1 MSSRLLTSQK
11 NSELYMKISHLDHL
25 ILTVADIEN
34 ICNFY
39 QTVLGFEVITFKGD
53 RKALKFG
60 HQKINL
66 HQLGNEFEP
75 KALHPTS
82 GSADLCFISDT
93 PISEVVAHLNQL
105 NIQIEESPVERTGA
119 MHPILSVY
127 IRDPDQNLIEI
138 SNILTSEISK

>member
-1 MSSRLLTSQK
+1 
-11 NSELYMKISHLDHL
+11 MKISHLDHL
-25 ILTVADIEN
+25 VLTVADIEN
-34 ICNFY
+34 TCNFY

-82 GSADLCFISDT
+82 GSADLCFISET
-93 PISEVVAHLNQL
+93 PISEVVTHLNQL
-105 NIQIEESPVERTGA
+105 NIQIEEGPVERSGA

>member
-1 MSSRLLTSQK
+1 
-11 NSELYMKISHLDHL
+11 MKISHLDHL
-25 ILTVADIEN
+25 VLTVADIEN
-34 ICNFY
+34 TCNFY
-39 QTVLGFEVITFKGD
+39 QTVLGFEIITFKGD

-60 HQKINL
+60 NQKINL
-66 HQLGNEFEP
+66 HQQGKEFEP

-82 GSADLCFISDT
+82 GSGDLCFISET
-93 PISEVVAHLNQL
+93 PISEVVTHLNQL
-105 NIQIEESPVERTGA
+105 NIKIEQGPIERTGA

>member
-1 MSSRLLTSQK
+1 
-11 NSELYMKISHLDHL
+11 MKISHLDHL
-25 ILTVADIEN
+25 VLTVADIEN
-34 ICNFY
+34 TCNFY

-75 KALHPTS
+75 KALQPTP

-93 PISEVVAHLNQL
+93 PISEVVGHLDQL
-105 NIQIEESPVERTGA
+105 NIQIEEGPVERTGA

>member
-1 MSSRLLTSQK
+1 
-11 NSELYMKISHLDHL
+11 MKISHLDHL
-25 ILTVADIEN
+25 VLTVADIEN
-34 ICNFY
+34 TCNFY

-93 PISEVVAHLNQL
+93 SISEVVTHLNQL
-105 NIQIEESPVERTGA
+105 NIQIEEGPVERTGA

-138 SNILTSEISK
+138 SNMLTSKISK

>member
-1 MSSRLLTSQK
+1 
-11 NSELYMKISHLDHL
+11 MKISHLDHL
-25 ILTVADIEN
+25 VLTVADIEN
-34 ICNFY
+34 TCNFY

-66 HQLGNEFEP
+66 HQLGKEFEP
-75 KALHPTS
+75 KALQPTS

-93 PISEVVAHLNQL
+93 PISEVVGHLNQL
-105 NIQIEESPVERTGA
+105 NIQIEEGPVERTGA

>member
-1 MSSRLLTSQK
+1 
-11 NSELYMKISHLDHL
+11 MKISHLDHL
-25 ILTVADIEN
+25 VLTVSNIETT
-34 ICNFY
+34 CHFY
-39 QTVLGFEVITFKGD
+39 QTVLGFDVITFKGN

-60 HQKINL
+60 NQKINL
-66 HQLGNEFEP
+66 HQQGNEFEP
-75 KALHPTS
+75 KALQPTP

-105 NIQIEESPVERTGA
+105 NIQIEEGPIERTGA

-138 SNILTSEISK
+138 SNILMP

>member
-1 MSSRLLTSQK
+1 
-11 NSELYMKISHLDHL
+11 MKISHLDHL
-25 ILTVADIEN
+25 VLTVADIEN
-34 ICNFY
+34 TCNFY

-66 HQLGNEFEP
+66 HQLGKEFEP

-82 GSADLCFISDT
+82 GSADLCFISET
-93 PISEVVAHLNQL
+93 PISEVVTHLNKL
-105 NIQIEESPVERTGA
+105 NIQIEEGPVERTGA

>member
-1 MSSRLLTSQK
+1 
-11 NSELYMKISHLDHL
+11 MKISHLDHL
-25 ILTVADIEN
+25 VLTVSNIEST
-34 ICNFY
+34 CHFY

-60 HQKINL
+60 NQKINL
-66 HQLGNEFEP
+66 HQQCNEFEP
-75 KALHPTS
+75 KALQPTP

-105 NIQIEESPVERTGA
+105 NIQIEEGPIERTGA

-138 SNILTSEISK
+138 SNILTP

>member
-1 MSSRLLTSQK
+1 
-11 NSELYMKISHLDHL
+11 MKISYLDHL
-25 ILTVADIEN
+25 VLTVADIEN
-34 ICNFY
+34 TCNFY

-82 GSADLCFISDT
+82 GSADLCFISAT

-105 NIQIEESPVERTGA
+105 NIQIEEGPVERTGA

>member
-1 MSSRLLTSQK
+1 
-11 NSELYMKISHLDHL
+11 MKISHLDHL
-25 ILTVADIEN
+25 VLTVSNIETT
-34 ICNFY
+34 CHFY
-39 QTVLGFEVITFKGD
+39 QTVLGFEVIIFKGN

-60 HQKINL
+60 NQKINL
-66 HQLGNEFEP
+66 HQQGNEFEP
-75 KALHPTS
+75 KALQPTP

-105 NIQIEESPVERTGA
+105 NIQIEEGPIERTGA

-138 SNILTSEISK
+138 SNILMTQPSK

>member
-1 MSSRLLTSQK
+1 
-11 NSELYMKISHLDHL
+11 MKISHLDHL
-25 ILTVADIEN
+25 VLTVSNIEST
-34 ICNFY
+34 CHFY
-39 QTVLGFEVITFKGD
+39 QTVLGFEVITFKGN

-60 HQKINL
+60 NQKINL
-66 HQLGNEFEP
+66 HQQGNEFEP
-75 KALHPTS
+75 KALQPTP

-105 NIQIEESPVERTGA
+105 NITIEEGPVERTGA

-138 SNILTSEISK
+138 SNILTP